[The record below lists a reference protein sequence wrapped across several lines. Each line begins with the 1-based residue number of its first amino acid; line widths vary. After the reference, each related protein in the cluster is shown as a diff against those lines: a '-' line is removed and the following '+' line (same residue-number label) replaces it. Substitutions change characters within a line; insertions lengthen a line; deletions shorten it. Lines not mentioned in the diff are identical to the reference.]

1 MLTSRTAPTAS
12 AVDSYL
18 INEVAFFQ
26 KKFLSDKSK
35 FLEIGHWIT
44 RIQKALAKFFHD
56 YLGQRNQQ
64 NPRNFIHMF
73 RELRTLH
80 SGEPACQKRSDSDH
94 LRFVIH
100 RKETD
105 EDLKFDFAI
114 ELNGIKSWAV
124 PDVPSMNPLD
134 QRHAMQDE
142 IEATNILET
151 LDHPLTEEDL
161 QAWDKGNYI
170 PIDDNG
176 NVLSEYEALES
187 LQEGSLKFFLQGRK
201 LVGEFVLMRN
211 GPNNWLLMKRH
222 DEFALYTYYSYEA
235 VGS

>member
-1 MLTSRTAPTAS
+1 
-12 AVDSYL
+12 
-18 INEVAFFQ
+18 
-26 KKFLSDKSK
+26 
-35 FLEIGHWIT
+35 
-44 RIQKALAKFFHD
+44 
-56 YLGQRNQQ
+56 
-64 NPRNFIHMF
+64 MF
-73 RELRTLH
+73 RELKTLH
-80 SGEPACQKRSDSDH
+80 SGDPACQKRSDSDH

-100 RKETD
+100 PKETD

-142 IEATNILET
+142 IEANKILET

-161 QAWDKGNYI
+161 QVWDKGNYI

-187 LQEGSLKFFLQGRK
+187 LQEGSLKFFLQGTK

-211 GPNNWLLMKRH
+211 DRNNWLLMKRH
-222 DEFALYTYYSYEA
+222 DEFALYNYYSYEA
-235 VGS
+235 VES